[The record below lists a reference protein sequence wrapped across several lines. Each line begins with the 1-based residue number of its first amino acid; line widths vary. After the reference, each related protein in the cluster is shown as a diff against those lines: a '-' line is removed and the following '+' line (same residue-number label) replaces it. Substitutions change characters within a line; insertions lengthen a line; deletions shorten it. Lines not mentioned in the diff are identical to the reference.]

1 MEVKFI
7 LIIITYLIFKFLMVK
22 KVVKD
27 STVFSPKKDLISGKP
42 SVEPSH
48 NDENVSHTLTIEFE
62 PE

>member
-1 MEVKFI
+1 
-7 LIIITYLIFKFLMVK
+7 MVK